1 MALASIPSTGEIS
14 LRNIRRARRYG
25 NYDDTTSVTN
35 VSLREESLA
44 FGRAV
49 PDLMSDLRGL
59 NGAPLGL
66 SNSIYSE
73 NLLSSSSWSQK
84 SHTLSPLYK
93 DRTVKFVWRYVNGTA
108 GTSYIGDFQLDDFS
122 LLGNTYSPETGT
134 ESFETSTAQF
144 ISTYSA
150 VTFSALATGT
160 SSYRWNRDASGTSSG
175 GTGLTSGNTGSWYYY
190 AEVSGGSTL
199 GGNYWLRS
207 PSIVVGANL
216 NLSYYIGHLGS
227 NVGNYYLYVDVIS

>member
-1 MALASIPSTGEIS
+1 MAIPSTGAVS
-14 LRNIRRARRYG
+14 LRGAKRARRHG
-25 NYDDTTSVTN
+25 NYNGSN
-35 VSLREESLA
+35 SFSNISLKDESLA
-44 FGRAV
+44 FGLSA
-49 PDLMSDLRGL
+49 PHSMSELRGR
-59 NGAPLGL
+59 NGHSTGL

-73 NLLSSSSWSQK
+73 NLSSSSTWSQK

-134 ESFETSTAQF
+134 ESFETSLDQT

-227 NVGNYYLYVDVIS
+227 NMGNYYLYVDVIS